1 MQAKHPA
8 RVVVMTAGGA
18 NPNAMINA
26 LAQHFADLHVIEE
39 SYETKGAILKRRAA
53 RLGWPVALGQ
63 LGTMIVSRLGK
74 RAAARRSAEI
84 LAQYGLSSESN
95 PSLPVTRV
103 ASLNDAQT
111 HAEIARIKPDVVFT
125 ISCRLLTRATLALI
139 PCPTINFH
147 AGINPAY
154 RGQMGGYWARVEED
168 EANFGATLHLVDA
181 GTDTGETLAEIRVKP
196 SAHDTISTYP
206 LLLTAAGA
214 QTTVQVLKDVAEGKA
229 AARKPEGRSVLRFPP
244 PLWTYVFHGLRRGIW

>member
-26 LAQHFADLHVIEE
+26 LAQHFADLHLIEE
-39 SYETKGAILKRRAA
+39 GYETKGAILKRRAA

-74 RAAARRSAEI
+74 TAAARRSAEI
-84 LAQYGLSSESN
+84 LAQFGLSGESN

-103 ASLNDAQT
+103 TSLNDAQT
-111 HAEIARIKPDVVFT
+111 HATIARLKPDVVFT
-125 ISCRLLTRATLALI
+125 ISCRLLTRATLAAI
-139 PCPTINFH
+139 PCPIVNFH

-181 GTDTGETLAEIRVKP
+181 GTDTGATLAEIRVKP
-196 SAHDTISTYP
+196 SARDTISTYP

-229 AARKPEGRSVLRFPP
+229 ILRKPDGRSVLRFPP